1 MFKKETSKW
10 LIKHHKYLRF
20 PLFLLSFI
28 SLVLSLTAIFFA
40 FYSRETID
48 AVIDNELNKFM
59 WYAIVIGSIMVV
71 NLIFLALNQYY
82 KVIYKA
88 RVDQRLKN
96 QLFKKILL
104 AEYNTTKDVHSG
116 ILMTHLESDVDHISE
131 GLIEIVPRVIFNI
144 VRFVGA
150 FILLFLIDEL
160 FAILLLAFGV
170 IMFFGSRMLSQ
181 AIKKRHHR
189 LQSSLE
195 KSKSYLQE
203 SIENMIVI
211 KAFEAED
218 KISFLQN
225 ENQEDVFKAKKYKNN
240 LSIWVSSGLNGFFA
254 FGYAFAIIFGAWRL
268 QHGLS
273 VGSLLAMIQLVQ
285 HVQSPFS
292 GFSMLIPKFYQ
303 MIASTER
310 VMKIDT
316 YHEEPKKINDEVPL
330 FKSLDVKNLH
340 FSYEDKKVISN
351 LSFTVHPGEFIY
363 LIGESGKGKTTLF
376 KILLGLLLPLE
387 GELTIH
393 SQKELTIS
401 SETRAFFSYVPQQNF
416 ILSGSIRDNLNLYK
430 TYEDQDLM
438 HALEVVSLKKDI
450 LSLPSG
456 LDTLLGERGKGL
468 SEGQIQRLA
477 IARAILK
484 DAPIL
489 LCDEITSALDQKTEA
504 EVLRN
509 IKQMTDKAVLFISH
523 RPIDQNIASKT
534 IQFD

>member
-1 MFKKETSKW
+1 MFKKETTKW
-10 LIKHHKYLRF
+10 LIKHHKYLKF

-59 WYAIVIGSIMVV
+59 WYAIIIGSIMLI

-82 KVIYKA
+82 KVVYKA
-88 RVDQRLKN
+88 KIDQRLKN

-104 AEYNTTKDVHSG
+104 AEYHATKDVHSG
-116 ILMTHLESDVDHISE
+116 VLMTHLESDVDHISE
-131 GLIEIVPRVIFNI
+131 GLIEIVPRVIFNF

-160 FAILLLAFGV
+160 FALLLLAFGV
-170 IMFFGSRMLSQ
+170 IMFFGSRVLSQ
-181 AIKKRHHR
+181 AMKKRHHR
-189 LQSSLE
+189 LQSALE

-203 SIENMIVI
+203 SIENIIVI

-218 KISFLQN
+218 KISILQN
-225 ENQEDVFKAKKYKNN
+225 ENQEEVFKAKKHKNN
-240 LSIWVSSGLNGFFA
+240 LSIWVSSGLNIFFA

-310 VMKIDT
+310 VMEIDA
-316 YHEEPKKINDEVPL
+316 YQEEPKQSFEPL
-330 FKSLDVKNLH
+330 PPFKSLHVKNLH

-351 LSFTVHPGEFIY
+351 LSFDVLPGDFIY

-376 KILLGLLLPLE
+376 KILLGLLLPID
-387 GELTIH
+387 GELVIKSTDD
-393 SQKELTIS
+393 LTIS

-416 ILSGSIRDNLNLYK
+416 ILSGTIRDNLNLYQ
-430 TYEDQDLM
+430 TYSDDELM
-438 HALEVVSLKKDI
+438 HALEVVALKKDI
-450 LSLPSG
+450 ISLPSG
-456 LDTLLGERGKGL
+456 LNTLLGERGKGL

-489 LCDEITSALDQKTEA
+489 LCDEITSALDQKTEL
-504 EVLRN
+504 EVIRN

-523 RPIDQNIASKT
+523 RPVDQKMVSKT